1 MNGNTIKRGSFIVF
15 EGCDRCGK
23 STQSRMLY
31 EFLLKQGFAA
41 KYMAFPERSTKIGN
55 TINAYL
61 TNQQQIC
68 DETVHLLFT
77 ANRWEFQKQIKQSL
91 LEGTT
96 IVADRYS
103 YSGVAY
109 SSAKGLS
116 YDWCMAPERGL
127 IRPDLVFYLRNEA
140 IETLL
145 RRVNFGSE
153 RYENRD
159 LQMKVAKIF
168 DHIYQQER
176 PYWHLINAD
185 LSKVEIHQQII
196 EQAQYII
203 DYSAYKDLDFL

>member
-1 MNGNTIKRGSFIVF
+1 MKRGCFIVF
-15 EGCDRCGK
+15 EGCDRSGK
-23 STQSRMLY
+23 STQSRLLY
-31 EFLLKQGFAA
+31 EFLQNQGFAA
-41 KYMAFPERSTKIGN
+41 KYMAFPDRSTKIGH

-61 TNQQQIC
+61 TNQQQIP

-77 ANRWEFQKQIKQSL
+77 ANRWEYQEQIKQL
-91 LEGTT
+91 LLQGTT

-127 IRPDLVFYLRNEA
+127 IRPDLVFYLRNET

-145 RRVNFGSE
+145 NRLNFGTE
-153 RYENRD
+153 RYENRE
-159 LQMKVAKIF
+159 LQTKVAKIF

-176 PYWHLINAD
+176 SYWHLLNAD
-185 LSKVEIHQQII
+185 LSKVEIHKQIVQQTQCIM
-196 EQAQYII
+196 
-203 DYSAYKDLDFL
+203 DYSAYKNLDVL